1 MRIRLEEQLQQ
12 LNLEMIK
19 MGVLCEDAINNSI
32 DILFDAGSDA
42 EKKKRKYKEVR
53 RADSE
58 IDHKERELE
67 ALCMKILLRQQPV
80 ASDLRIVSSVLKMIS
95 DFERIGDQASDIA
108 ELAQYIIKSDLP
120 EKIKIKDMASETA
133 TMVTDCIDAFVN
145 KDLEG
150 CRNIYK
156 HDDVV
161 DSMFTEIK
169 DEIIRLVQS
178 DNVDGELCIDL
189 LMTAKYL
196 ERIADHAV
204 NIAEWVA
211 YSITGTHGAEPL
223 RRWRRFQRERKGRRN
238 DLLSGR

>member
-204 NIAEWVA
+204 NIAEWVE
-211 YSITGTHGAEPL
+211 YLITGTHGVEPV
-223 RRWRRFQRERKGRRN
+223 R
-238 DLLSGR
+238 

>member
-42 EKKKRKYKEVR
+42 EKKKRKYKEGR

-204 NIAEWVA
+204 NIAEWVE
-211 YSITGTHGAEPL
+211 YSITGTHGVEPV
-223 RRWRRFQRERKGRRN
+223 R
-238 DLLSGR
+238 

>member
-12 LNLEMIK
+12 LNLDMIK

-204 NIAEWVA
+204 NIAEWVE
-211 YSITGTHGAEPL
+211 YSITGTHGVEPV
-223 RRWRRFQRERKGRRN
+223 R
-238 DLLSGR
+238 

>member
-1 MRIRLEEQLQQ
+1 MINQCYEYEAAHTIQDVLSCNGD
-12 LNLEMIK
+12 LNIAL
-19 MGVLCEDAINNSI
+19 V
-32 DILFDAGSDA
+32 
-42 EKKKRKYKEVR
+42 
-53 RADSE
+53 ADSHLDNSVPATIENISAVDQAVHFDCCVHLGDFLAGE
-58 IDHKERELE
+58 IGGRYAKL
-67 ALCMKILLRQQPV
+67 LLRQQPV

-204 NIAEWVA
+204 NIAEWVE
-211 YSITGTHGAEPL
+211 YSITGTHGVEPV
-223 RRWRRFQRERKGRRN
+223 R
-238 DLLSGR
+238 

>member
-150 CRNIYK
+150 CRNLYK

-204 NIAEWVA
+204 NIAEWVE
-211 YSITGTHGAEPL
+211 YSITGTHGAEPV
-223 RRWRRFQRERKGRRN
+223 R
-238 DLLSGR
+238 

>member
-42 EKKKRKYKEVR
+42 EKKKRKYNEGR
-53 RADSE
+53 TPDSE

-80 ASDLRIVSSVLKMIS
+80 ASDLRIVSSVLKMSS

-204 NIAEWVA
+204 NIAEWVE
-211 YSITGTHGAEPL
+211 YSITGTHGVEPV
-223 RRWRRFQRERKGRRN
+223 R
-238 DLLSGR
+238 

>member
-161 DSMFTEIK
+161 DPPFTEIK

-204 NIAEWVA
+204 NIAEWVE
-211 YSITGTHGAEPL
+211 YSITGTHGAEPV
-223 RRWRRFQRERKGRRN
+223 R
-238 DLLSGR
+238 

>member
-204 NIAEWVA
+204 NIAEWVE
-211 YSITGTHGAEPL
+211 YSMTGTHGVEPV
-223 RRWRRFQRERKGRRN
+223 R
-238 DLLSGR
+238 

>member
-32 DILFDAGSDA
+32 DILFDVGSDA

-204 NIAEWVA
+204 NIAEWVE
-211 YSITGTHGAEPL
+211 YSITGTHGAEPV
-223 RRWRRFQRERKGRRN
+223 R
-238 DLLSGR
+238 